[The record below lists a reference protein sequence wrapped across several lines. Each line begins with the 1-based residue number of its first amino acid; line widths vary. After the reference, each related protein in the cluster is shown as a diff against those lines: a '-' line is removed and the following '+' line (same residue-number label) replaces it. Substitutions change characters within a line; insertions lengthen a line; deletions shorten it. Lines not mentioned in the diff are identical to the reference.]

1 MRPPRRPVARWGRV
15 LALVVAVLVLAG
27 CRLDVTAVVT
37 MKDDGSGQVTVTAR
51 ADAELLAK
59 APAVLSDLRLDDIRA
74 AGWTVDGPTAASDGG
89 EALTL
94 TKPFVTPQQAA
105 LVLGELSGPG
115 GPLAGV
121 QLDLTHRFAT
131 VGSQLQAT
139 AGIDGVA
146 ALGDSQLT
154 AVLGGQAA
162 LADRVTGDVG
172 DGLHLTVVAQL
183 PGRVVSSNGTVSADG
198 TAVSWSPDLRG
209 GARTDLQ
216 AAFEQRDQGALD
228 ARSRGRLA
236 RVGLV
241 VWAALLV
248 VGGGIAAAVV
258 ARRRRRRPT
267 RPSPSPFVR

>member
-1 MRPPRRPVARWGRV
+1 MRPSRRPVARWGRL
-15 LALVVAVLVLAG
+15 LAVVVAVLVLAG

-37 MKDDGSGQVTVTAR
+37 MKDDGSGQVTVTAV

-59 APAVLSDLRLDDIRA
+59 APAVLGDLRLDDIRS
-74 AGWTVDGPTAASDGG
+74 AGWTVDGPAAAVDGG
-89 EALTL
+89 QSLTL

-121 QLDLTHRFAT
+121 QFDLGRSFAT
-131 VGSQLQAT
+131 VRSGLQAT

-154 AVLGGQAA
+154 EVLGGQAA
-162 LADRVTGDVG
+162 LTDRITADIGE
-172 DGLHLTVVAQL
+172 GLHLTVVAQL
-183 PGRVVSSNGTVSADG
+183 PGRAVSSNGTVSADG
-198 TAVSWSPDLRG
+198 TTVSWSPDLRG

-216 AAFEQRDQGALD
+216 AAFEQRDQAALD

-236 RVGLV
+236 RIGLV
-241 VWAALLV
+241 VWAGLLV
-248 VGGGIAAAVV
+248 VGGGVAAFIRS
-258 ARRRRRRPT
+258 RRRRRRRA
-267 RPSPSPFVR
+267 RPAPSPFVR